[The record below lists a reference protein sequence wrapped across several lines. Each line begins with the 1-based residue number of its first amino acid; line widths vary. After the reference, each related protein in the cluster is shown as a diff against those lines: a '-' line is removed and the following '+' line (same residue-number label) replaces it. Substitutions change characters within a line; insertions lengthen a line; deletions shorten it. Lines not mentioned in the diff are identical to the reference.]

1 MEAPP
6 GLTIGRIVVYRSRT
20 GNYSVPAMV
29 TATVDSLAD
38 VGVRRV
44 AAAVRDPSSTA
55 GHITVFEDSG
65 GERGVPPLSSPSHV
79 HLAVLTP
86 GLPGLRVEA
95 QDFKVE
101 SPHGRS
107 ENVAG
112 AYQEWDVPFHGGAVG
127 PDEYDV
133 QAPGTWCWPAHV

>member
-1 MEAPP
+1 MEAPT
-6 GLTIGRIVVYRSRT
+6 GLTIGRMLVYRSRT
-20 GNYSVPAMV
+20 GNYSVPAIV
-29 TATVDSLAD
+29 TATVDSLAE
-38 VGVRRV
+38 VGVRM
-44 AAAVRDPSSTA
+44 
-55 GHITVFEDSG
+55 FEDSG
-65 GERGVPPLSSPSHV
+65 GERGVPSLSSPSHV

-127 PDEYDV
+127 PDEYDG